1 MCIRVQEAAAAVQ
14 PPGRGGG
21 GGGEKDR
28 ALTSKKN
35 QVWEYIHCVQCTM
48 IKFTQLQI
56 FVEFTELKP
65 ESISDG
71 EFLRLCY
78 SLN

>member
-1 MCIRVQEAAAAVQ
+1 MTPSVMCIRVQEAAAAVQ

-35 QVWEYIHCVQCTM
+35 QVWEYILGDQ
-48 IKFTQLQI
+48 
-56 FVEFTELKP
+56 
-65 ESISDG
+65 
-71 EFLRLCY
+71 
-78 SLN
+78 